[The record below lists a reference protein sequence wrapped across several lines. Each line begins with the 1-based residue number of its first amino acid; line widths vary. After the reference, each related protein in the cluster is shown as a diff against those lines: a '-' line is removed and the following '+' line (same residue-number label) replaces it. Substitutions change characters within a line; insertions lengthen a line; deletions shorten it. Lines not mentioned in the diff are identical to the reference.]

1 MICRYS
7 AFILFICCA
16 VSIFFALNADCG
28 SEIITDND
36 LQKYKKGGII
46 VDNQTIQTNQPVQLE
61 RSLNKKE
68 KQRWCDE
75 GEKYRMQ
82 IAKAQE
88 DLKQA
93 DKHLAEEK
101 ALFPV
106 TNKKIKAAQAKKLK
120 AEKALK
126 ESQAKLDALENRAH
140 RSSIPPGWV
149 RCQFE

>member
-7 AFILFICCA
+7 AFILFVWCA
-16 VSIFFALNADCG
+16 VSMFFALNADCG
-28 SEIITDND
+28 SEIITDDD

-75 GEKYRMQ
+75 GEKNRKQ
-82 IAKAQE
+82 IAS
-88 DLKQA
+88 
-93 DKHLAEEK
+93 AEEK
-101 ALFPV
+101 LREAEKDLSEVKAVVPI
-106 TNKKIKAAQAKKLK
+106 TNKKVKSANKKKLK
-120 AEKALK
+120 AEKVLK
-126 ESQAKLDALENRAH
+126 EAQGRLDELENRAH
-140 RSSIPPGWV
+140 RDNVPPGWV